1 LIMDDKRIYVID
13 DDAVMRMSC
22 QQILSKESYTVE
34 IFEDGEK
41 GLTRVSECKPKLIV
55 VDLKM
60 PKIGGLEVI
69 NRVHEMDQNIV
80 IIVITGYA
88 TVDTAVEA
96 MKAGAYD
103 FLPKPFTPDELR
115 LIVYRALE
123 RQELIEESA
132 RLRKENEK
140 MQRQFITFVS
150 HQLQSPL
157 AAVQQYLDVLE
168 HIGDVPNRDKLEKE
182 WLQRSHIKIKEL
194 LTLIKDW
201 LKISKIESGSFAERA
216 RKIAIMPL
224 IKGIYETFEKSAKD
238 KGLSIELQIQEPV
251 SDVLSDEECL
261 SVLLSNLVENA
272 IKYNKQNGRVT
283 ISVMQED
290 DLITISVAD
299 TGIGIS
305 EEDLNIIFEE
315 FRRIKNESTRDIA
328 GTGLGLTICKK
339 IIHEMGGEIQVQ
351 SKLGEGSTFTVRI
364 PVAH

>member
-1 LIMDDKRIYVID
+1 MRDKRIYVID

-22 QQILSKESYTVE
+22 QQILEKEEYCVE

-41 GLTRVSECKPKLIV
+41 GLQRIGENKPDLML

-69 NRVHEMDQNIV
+69 ARVHEIDPDIV

-115 LIVYRALE
+115 LIVNRALE
-123 RQELIEESA
+123 RQHLIEEST
-132 RLRKENEK
+132 RLRNEKEK

-157 AAVQQYLDVLE
+157 VAVQQYLDVLKNL
-168 HIGDVPNRDKLEKE
+168 GKSPNIAE
-182 WLQRSHIKIKEL
+182 LQQQWIDRSCIKIKEL
-194 LTLIKDW
+194 LTLIRDW
-201 LKISKIESGSFAERA
+201 LRISKIESGALAGKAKKVDLS
-216 RKIAIMPL
+216 PL
-224 IKGIYETFEKSAKD
+224 LREILNTYEKTACEKGI
-238 KGLSIELQIQEPV
+238 SINLNKADSISPV
-251 SDVLSDEECL
+251 KADDECL
-261 SVLLSNLVENA
+261 TVLISNLIDNA
-272 IKYNKQNGRVT
+272 IKYNKPNGS
-283 ISVMQED
+283 ISVTVTEKNDHVSM
-290 DLITISVAD
+290 IVSD

-305 EEDLNIIFEE
+305 PENIKMLFQE
-315 FRRIKNESTRDIA
+315 FHRVKDETTKNIS

-339 IIHEMGGEIQVQ
+339 IIIEMGGDISIQ
-351 SKLGEGSTFTVRI
+351 SELGRGSTFTVNL
-364 PVAH
+364 PKYKD